1 MLQASVRTK
10 NQLLGFTIS
19 TLMWREGIIAHEH
32 TSHSCNIKALNWYA
46 DQTLIFF
53 LVDLTPELVLK
64 TPNSSTQGRLRWI
77 GNKPLESQVFMLDA
91 WKVCSYTIIPF
102 YLPRILVN
110 NEEIYY
116 NDAGGEVESLYALK
130 LSQPLDC
137 LLTIF
142 YPGLHAGMECCS
154 KSFLVL
160 NLY

>member
-1 MLQASVRTK
+1 MERGNYCTRTYLSFMQYK
-10 NQLLGFTIS
+10 SSELVCRPDVN
-19 TLMWREGIIAHEH
+19 
-32 TSHSCNIKALNWYA
+32 
-46 DQTLIFF
+46 FF

-110 NEEIYY
+110 NEEIY

-130 LSQPLDC
+130 LSQPLNC

-142 YPGLHAGMECCS
+142 YPGLQVWS
-154 KSFLVL
+154 VVL
-160 NLY
+160 NHSLYWIYTRPFINLPLCSERFQF